1 MNQSHAQLIPPA
13 TYDAFLFA
21 QVCDDANGMHLS
33 VLSALARMNVDPW
46 EEATR
51 LAAMPKA
58 VAEKTLVSILDVVAG
73 KIWNTSETTETAAR
87 LVRLLQQPEDTFPLA
102 RANATKAPAQSS
114 NYWWVWVLFAL
125 SMSFLTP
132 HHHAAT
138 TNTEV
143 AISAGATAPSKSGT
157 AAPNPISLSR

>member
-1 MNQSHAQLIPPA
+1 MKQSHTQLVPPA

-21 QVCDDANGMHLS
+21 QIGDDASGIHLS

-46 EEATR
+46 EEAKR

-58 VAEKTLVSILDVVAG
+58 VAEKTLISILDVVAG
-73 KIWNTSETTETAAR
+73 KIWNTSEATAIAGR
-87 LVRLLQQPEDTFPLA
+87 LVRLLQQSDKALPLA
-102 RANATKAPAQSS
+102 RANATKATAHAA

-125 SMSFLTP
+125 SMSFLAP

-138 TNTEV
+138 TKTNSE
-143 AISAGATAPSKSGT
+143 ISASAAAPSNSGT
-157 AAPNPISLSR
+157 VAPKPISPYR

>member
-21 QVCDDANGMHLS
+21 QICDDANGMHLS

-58 VAEKTLVSILDVVAG
+58 VAEKALVSILDVVAG
-73 KIWNTSETTETAAR
+73 KIWNTSKTTETAAR
-87 LVRLLQQPEDTFPLA
+87 LA
-102 RANATKAPAQSS
+102 
-114 NYWWVWVLFAL
+114 
-125 SMSFLTP
+125 
-132 HHHAAT
+132 
-138 TNTEV
+138 
-143 AISAGATAPSKSGT
+143 
-157 AAPNPISLSR
+157 